1 MGCCN
6 SACSCGDYN
15 GFAHTQC
22 YNLLTIHEVTVSRMD
37 HCLLFHLHLFI
48 HNVRLHPFVCC
59 AVCGAVGLLY
69 TCVLVTR
76 ISSFLLL
83 FFFFFVLFS
92 FLLSHHLCWP
102 QRHCSHATHPGIPHL
117 WPYPGLIPRCSPAPR
132 GPQEETSDHWWAAIR
147 RRHCTAAKSLQ
158 WCSVMPVLI
167 EHMQDTTYYAP
178 CWWQC

>member
-22 YNLLTIHEVTVSRMD
+22 YNLLTIHEITVSRMD

-59 AVCGAVGLLY
+59 AVCGAVCLLY

-76 ISSFLLL
+76 ISFFSFS
-83 FFFFFVLFS
+83 FFFCADLRGTAPVPLI
-92 FLLSHHLCWP
+92 P
-102 QRHCSHATHPGIPHL
+102 APPHL
-117 WPYPGLIPRCSPAPR
+117 WPRPGLIPHCSPAPR
-132 GPQEETSDHWWAAIR
+132 GPQEETSDHWWAAIQ
-147 RRHCTAAKSLQ
+147 RRHCTAAKSLR

-178 CWWQC
+178 C